1 MFGRGCYGLDNQT
14 SKTLRIL
21 GEKHRHETVLFSS
34 SCWFHIVD
42 VLGRKM
48 EQTKY
53 NNFDQKAFE
62 QNNFIL
68 LLLLIANKFGG
79 RMLWAGGRLAALH
92 RNSEE
97 AEEQTIDGL
106 ENQSCPPGET
116 FREQT
121 KRNAKRLNVVT

>member
-1 MFGRGCYGLDNQT
+1 MILFGRGYYGLDNQMN
-14 SKTLRIL
+14 KTLRIL

-34 SCWFHIVD
+34 SCWFHMNLD
-42 VLGRKM
+42 VMGGKM

-53 NNFDQKAFE
+53 KNFEQKAFE
-62 QNNFIL
+62 QNSFIL

-79 RMLWAGGRLAALH
+79 RMLWAGGRVAALH

-106 ENQSCPPGET
+106 ENQSCPPGG
-116 FREQT
+116 
-121 KRNAKRLNVVT
+121 NI

>member
-1 MFGRGCYGLDNQT
+1 M
-14 SKTLRIL
+14 
-21 GEKHRHETVLFSS
+21 
-34 SCWFHIVD
+34 D

-53 NNFDQKAFE
+53 KNFDQIVFE
-62 QNNFIL
+62 QNSFIL

-79 RMLWAGGRLAALH
+79 RMLWAGGRVAALH

-106 ENQSCPPGET
+106 ENQSCPPGG
-116 FREQT
+116 
-121 KRNAKRLNVVT
+121 NI